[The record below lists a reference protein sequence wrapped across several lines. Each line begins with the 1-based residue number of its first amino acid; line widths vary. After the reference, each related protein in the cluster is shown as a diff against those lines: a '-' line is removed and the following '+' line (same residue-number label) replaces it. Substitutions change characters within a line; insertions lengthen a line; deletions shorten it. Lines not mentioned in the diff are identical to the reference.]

1 MAACR
6 GVCLAPRPNPSDCAG
21 GRDASPSPDPD
32 PGPGPGPSPDLCFS
46 PNPSPIPSPGPG
58 QVVEALLAQRR
69 NPRQP
74 SKRQFLVRWYNYPPE
89 QDSWENEANIFDRA
103 LIRAFEASALPPT
116 LPPSRPCRPQPASR
130 RAAPAAR
137 RPLPAALQHTYLAAS
152 GMPRR
157 LPGAVT
163 AAELPRY
170 VSSTAF
176 VPRDP
181 THVDPTL
188 VLHSELASEI
198 ARDTAALLTAAAH
211 GPLNAWCW
219 RGVARVDP
227 FVPFSGA
234 ARVPVT
240 RLTPW
245 AEAGAV
251 HTHDAAPTLEPTPDR
266 ASTQCRHP
274 SAWHTG
280 ASLRLATLAS
290 GCGLETRCT
299 QARPWGSTM
308 GRGYRCSCTSAASA
322 PQTTDPPTLTLAL
335 SPISH
340 LRPPPPPITTRCT
353 AYDVRPTPLRP
364 VPYVLCPAP
373 YALHSAPCTLCSA
386 PCTLRQVRAADPRHR
401 DRHRRRVGEL
411 SLRAGAMLR
420 AARQPLGPAQR
431 AAGALAGAL
440 PLPPT
445 SLPTCLPSPSL
456 LHSPPSASQ
465 PPRPPLHTHTARPA
479 TCAQVLRPAAYEL
492 RQHMVLVASEPIEAG
507 AEIRIDYEDGNG
519 GAATY

>member
-116 LPPSRPCRPQPASR
+116 LPPSRPCRPQRASR

-170 VSSTAF
+170 VPLSTAF
-176 VPRDP
+176 LPRDP

-353 AYDVRPTPLRP
+353 AYDVRP
-364 VPYVLCPAP
+364 
-373 YALHSAPCTLCSA
+373 APCTLHPA
-386 PCTLRQVRAADPRHR
+386 PGTCCRSPAPRSSSTARRRTLPSRWRDAARCTPTTRPGPTRGWSSGRCAPSPPHLPPHVSTITITIALPALCFAAATPPPTHTHSSPRH
-401 DRHRRRVGEL
+401 
-411 SLRAGAMLR
+411 LR
-420 AARQPLGPAQR
+420 
-431 AAGALAGAL
+431 
-440 PLPPT
+440 T
-445 SLPTCLPSPSL
+445 
-456 LHSPPSASQ
+456 
-465 PPRPPLHTHTARPA
+465 
-479 TCAQVLRPAAYEL
+479 
-492 RQHMVLVASEPIEAG
+492 
-507 AEIRIDYEDGNG
+507 
-519 GAATY
+519 GAAPRRI